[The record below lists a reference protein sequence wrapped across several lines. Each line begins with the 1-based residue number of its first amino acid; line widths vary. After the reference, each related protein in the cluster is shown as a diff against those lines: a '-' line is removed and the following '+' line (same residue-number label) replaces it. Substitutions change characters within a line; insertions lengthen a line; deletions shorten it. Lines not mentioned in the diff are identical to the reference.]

1 TRILLLAGAV
11 VLFLTLLRMR
21 STLRFLFWRI
31 RTVSEPGPAV
41 NWVLVGLI
49 LLAGAGVLGLQP
61 IRIDTTERQQ
71 NRLTESSRAAL
82 RQVTRE
88 VELVGA
94 FRDNHPIRDVV
105 RELFAVYQAE
115 SRKIRT
121 RIFDPDREPDL
132 AREYGIDR
140 VNVILVRAGEAR
152 EVIDEV
158 EEPAL
163 TQAILRVEDPRRPSV
178 CIVLGHGEIAPDR
191 QPLNRIRQI
200 LREGGL
206 EIESVRLAEV
216 GEVPESADVLV

>member
-1 TRILLLAGAV
+1 
-11 VLFLTLLRMR
+11 
-21 STLRFLFWRI
+21 
-31 RTVSEPGPAV
+31 
-41 NWVLVGLI
+41 
-49 LLAGAGVLGLQP
+49 
-61 IRIDTTERQQ
+61 
-71 NRLTESSRAAL
+71 
-82 RQVTRE
+82 
-88 VELVGA
+88 
-94 FRDNHPIRDVV
+94 
-105 RELFAVYQAE
+105 
-115 SRKIRT
+115 
-121 RIFDPDREPDL
+121 REPDL

-216 GEVPESADVLV
+216 GEVPESADVLVIAGPRTPLTPGEVEAVGRFVSRGGRLLVAVDPSYST